1 MIPEKTVGK
10 LRQGWDSIC
19 FLLAPWW
26 KYGKTLMVGSFISSV
41 LFVPAA
47 GYFSATLAQ
56 AVIEMIEA
64 GKPFE
69 AAFLTG
75 LTYLLLALALDL
87 LHAVYEDFYLRWKK
101 QEIEGTIER
110 SIYEKALMVD
120 YRHFDD
126 PSYFD
131 SYKLTTEKFASQSSE
146 TLQNLFSL
154 LSGVAKCIVYGALIA
169 SQGIALLLIVLGC
182 SAFVAYA
189 QIYWSRVSVERETA
203 MVNDQ
208 RKADYLRRLFFDH
221 TAVADLARVKHQ
233 KAAFFAVR
241 RLCEEQGRDLSKIR
255 RKGISD
261 RYSGEPR
268 AAPARRLPVPVYVA
282 WGVMS
287 GNIGGIGVY
296 ATLIAS
302 SLALKEALN
311 ALGWWSSQ
319 VALGVAYAQKV
330 QRFFDTDSTIEAS
343 TDGEKASDGPVS
355 VRFDHVSYRYGGSDE
370 FAIRD
375 LSLAI
380 APGEKI
386 AIVGENGA
394 GKTTLTKL
402 LLRLY
407 DADGGTVQIN
417 GRPIADYDV
426 STLRGRIGI
435 AFQQSRLYALSV
447 RENMTAYADA
457 DDARLKSALRRS
469 AAAFSGRAGHEGVRR
484 KRRGALGRRRAAPM
498 PDAAAAQQI
507 WAAHP
512 RRAVQRAGSDR
523 RVPHRKA
530 DLRPLADDHRY
541 GRAPALHGR
550 GREPNLSSLRW
561 KNHRIRHARGADG
574 AERKISGN
582 VFKAGRRVLESLAEV
597 WYNKSKFFLSREGSL
612 PALLK

>member
-169 SQGIALLLIVLGC
+169 SQGVALLLIVLGC

-189 QIYWSRVSVERETA
+189 QIYWSRVSVDRETA

-221 TAVADLARVKHQ
+221 TAVADLRASNIKKPLFALFNGSVK
-233 KAAFFAVR
+233 
-241 RLCEEQGRDLSKIR
+241 S
-255 RKGISD
+255 
-261 RYSGEPR
+261 R
-268 AAPARRLPVPVYVA
+268 AAIYRKYGAKEFLIDLLVNLAQLGTTFAVPVYVA

-343 TDGEKASDGPVS
+343 TDGEKASDGPFS

-417 GRPIADYDV
+417 GRLIADYDV

-457 DDARLKSALRRS
+457 DDARLKSCLEEVGLRLSLDAQVTKEFDENGAVLSGGDAQRLCLTRLLHSDFGLLILDEPSSALDPIAEYRIAKLIFDRS
-469 AAAFSGRAGHEGVRR
+469 PTTTVMVAHRLSTVVDADRIYLLSDGRIIESGTHAELMAQNGKYREMFLKQAEGY
-484 KRRGALGRRRAAPM
+484 L
-498 PDAAAAQQI
+498 
-507 WAAHP
+507 
-512 RRAVQRAGSDR
+512 
-523 RVPHRKA
+523 KA
-530 DLRPLADDHRY
+530 
-541 GRAPALHGR
+541 
-550 GREPNLSSLRW
+550 
-561 KNHRIRHARGADG
+561 
-574 AERKISGN
+574 
-582 VFKAGRRVLESLAEV
+582 
-597 WYNKSKFFLSREGSL
+597 
-612 PALLK
+612 

>member
-47 GYFSATLAQ
+47 GDFSATLAQ

-75 LTYLLLALALDL
+75 LTYLLLALALNL

-110 SIYEKALMVD
+110 SIYEKALTVD

-131 SYKLTTEKFASQSSE
+131 SYKLATEKFASQSSE

-169 SQGIALLLIVLGC
+169 SQGVALLLIVLGC

-221 TAVADLARVKHQ
+221 TAVADLRASNIKKPLFSLFDGSVK
-233 KAAFFAVR
+233 
-241 RLCEEQGRDLSKIR
+241 S
-255 RKGISD
+255 
-261 RYSGEPR
+261 R
-268 AAPARRLPVPVYVA
+268 AAIYRKYGAKEFLTDILANLAQLGTTFAVPVYVA

-330 QRFFDTDSTIEAS
+330 QHFFDTDSTIEAS
-343 TDGEKASDGPVS
+343 TDGEKASDGPFS

-457 DDARLKSALRRS
+457 DDARLKSCLEEVGLRLSLDAQVTKEFDENGAVLSGGDAQRLCLTRLLHSEFGLLILDEPSSALDPIAEYRIAKLIFDRS
-469 AAAFSGRAGHEGVRR
+469 PTTTVMVAHRLSTVVDADRIYLLSDGRIIESGTHAELMAQNGKYREMFLKQAEGY
-484 KRRGALGRRRAAPM
+484 L
-498 PDAAAAQQI
+498 
-507 WAAHP
+507 
-512 RRAVQRAGSDR
+512 
-523 RVPHRKA
+523 KA
-530 DLRPLADDHRY
+530 
-541 GRAPALHGR
+541 
-550 GREPNLSSLRW
+550 
-561 KNHRIRHARGADG
+561 
-574 AERKISGN
+574 
-582 VFKAGRRVLESLAEV
+582 
-597 WYNKSKFFLSREGSL
+597 
-612 PALLK
+612 

>member
-10 LRQGWDSIC
+10 LRQGWGSIC

-26 KYGKTLMVGSFISSV
+26 KYGKTLMVSSFISSV

-75 LTYLLLALALDL
+75 LTYLLLALALNL

-131 SYKLTTEKFASQSSE
+131 SYKLATEKFASQSSE

-221 TAVADLARVKHQ
+221 TAVADLRASNIKKPLFSLFDGSVK
-233 KAAFFAVR
+233 
-241 RLCEEQGRDLSKIR
+241 S
-255 RKGISD
+255 
-261 RYSGEPR
+261 R
-268 AAPARRLPVPVYVA
+268 AAIYRKYGAKEFLTDILANLAQLGTTFAVPVYVA

-343 TDGEKASDGPVS
+343 TDGEKAPDGPFS

-457 DDARLKSALRRS
+457 DDARLKSCLEEVGLRLSLDAQVTKEFDENGAVLSGGDAQRLCLTRLLHSEFGLLILDEPSSALDPIAEYRIAKLIFDRS
-469 AAAFSGRAGHEGVRR
+469 PTTTVMVAHRLSTVVDADRIYLLSDGRIIESGTHAELMAQNGKYREMFLKQAEGY
-484 KRRGALGRRRAAPM
+484 L
-498 PDAAAAQQI
+498 
-507 WAAHP
+507 
-512 RRAVQRAGSDR
+512 
-523 RVPHRKA
+523 KA
-530 DLRPLADDHRY
+530 
-541 GRAPALHGR
+541 
-550 GREPNLSSLRW
+550 
-561 KNHRIRHARGADG
+561 
-574 AERKISGN
+574 
-582 VFKAGRRVLESLAEV
+582 
-597 WYNKSKFFLSREGSL
+597 
-612 PALLK
+612 

>member
-10 LRQGWDSIC
+10 LRQGWGSIC

-75 LTYLLLALALDL
+75 LTYLLLALALNL

-131 SYKLTTEKFASQSSE
+131 SYKLATEKFASQSSE

-169 SQGIALLLIVLGC
+169 SQGVALLLIVLGC

-221 TAVADLARVKHQ
+221 TAVADLRASNIKKPLFSLFDGSVK
-233 KAAFFAVR
+233 
-241 RLCEEQGRDLSKIR
+241 S
-255 RKGISD
+255 
-261 RYSGEPR
+261 R
-268 AAPARRLPVPVYVA
+268 AAIYRKYGAKEFLTDILANLAQLGTTFAVPVYVA

-330 QRFFDTDSTIEAS
+330 QHFFDTDSTIEAS
-343 TDGEKASDGPVS
+343 TDGEKASDGPFS

-457 DDARLKSALRRS
+457 DDARLKSCLEEVGLRLSLDAQVTKEFDENGAVLSGGDAQRLCLTRLLHSEFGLLILDEPSSALDPIAEYRIAKLIFDCSPTTTVMVAHRLS
-469 AAAFSGRAGHEGVRR
+469 TVVDADRIYLLSDGRIIESGTHAELMAQNGKYREMFLKQAEGY
-484 KRRGALGRRRAAPM
+484 L
-498 PDAAAAQQI
+498 
-507 WAAHP
+507 
-512 RRAVQRAGSDR
+512 
-523 RVPHRKA
+523 KA
-530 DLRPLADDHRY
+530 
-541 GRAPALHGR
+541 
-550 GREPNLSSLRW
+550 
-561 KNHRIRHARGADG
+561 
-574 AERKISGN
+574 
-582 VFKAGRRVLESLAEV
+582 
-597 WYNKSKFFLSREGSL
+597 
-612 PALLK
+612 

>member
-10 LRQGWDSIC
+10 LRQGWGSIC

-75 LTYLLLALALDL
+75 LTYLLLALALNL
-87 LHAVYEDFYLRWKK
+87 LHAVYEDFYLRWKR

-131 SYKLTTEKFASQSSE
+131 SYKLATEKFASQSSE

-169 SQGIALLLIVLGC
+169 SQGVALLLIVLGC

-221 TAVADLARVKHQ
+221 TAVADLRASNIKKPLFSLFDGSVK
-233 KAAFFAVR
+233 
-241 RLCEEQGRDLSKIR
+241 S
-255 RKGISD
+255 
-261 RYSGEPR
+261 R
-268 AAPARRLPVPVYVA
+268 AAIYRKYGAKEFLTDILANLAQLGTTFAVPVYVA

-343 TDGEKASDGPVS
+343 TDGEKASDGPFS

-457 DDARLKSALRRS
+457 DDARLKSCLEEVGLRLSLDAQVTKEFDENGVVLSGGDAQRLCLTRLLHSDFGLLILDEPSSALDPIAEYRIAKLIFDRS
-469 AAAFSGRAGHEGVRR
+469 PTTTVMVAHRLSTVVDADRIYLLSDGRIIESGTHAELMAQNGKYREMFLKQAEGY
-484 KRRGALGRRRAAPM
+484 L
-498 PDAAAAQQI
+498 
-507 WAAHP
+507 
-512 RRAVQRAGSDR
+512 
-523 RVPHRKA
+523 KA
-530 DLRPLADDHRY
+530 
-541 GRAPALHGR
+541 
-550 GREPNLSSLRW
+550 
-561 KNHRIRHARGADG
+561 
-574 AERKISGN
+574 
-582 VFKAGRRVLESLAEV
+582 
-597 WYNKSKFFLSREGSL
+597 
-612 PALLK
+612 

>member
-75 LTYLLLALALDL
+75 LTYLLLALALNL

-169 SQGIALLLIVLGC
+169 SQGVALLLIVLGC

-221 TAVADLARVKHQ
+221 TAVADLRASNIKKPLFSLFDGSVK
-233 KAAFFAVR
+233 
-241 RLCEEQGRDLSKIR
+241 S
-255 RKGISD
+255 
-261 RYSGEPR
+261 R
-268 AAPARRLPVPVYVA
+268 AAIYRKYGAKEFLTDILANLAQLGTTFAVPVYVA

-302 SLALKEALN
+302 SLALKEALS
-311 ALGWWSSQ
+311 WWSSQ

-343 TDGEKASDGPVS
+343 TDGEKASDGPFS

-426 STLRGRIGI
+426 SALRGRIGI

-457 DDARLKSALRRS
+457 DDARLKSCLEEVGLRLSLDAQVTKEFDENGAVLSGGDAQRLCLTRLLHSDFGLLILDEPSSALDPIAEYRIAKLIFDRS
-469 AAAFSGRAGHEGVRR
+469 PTTTIMVAHRLSTVVDADRIYLLSDGRIIESGTHAELMAQNGKYREMFLKQAEGY
-484 KRRGALGRRRAAPM
+484 L
-498 PDAAAAQQI
+498 
-507 WAAHP
+507 
-512 RRAVQRAGSDR
+512 
-523 RVPHRKA
+523 KA
-530 DLRPLADDHRY
+530 
-541 GRAPALHGR
+541 
-550 GREPNLSSLRW
+550 
-561 KNHRIRHARGADG
+561 
-574 AERKISGN
+574 
-582 VFKAGRRVLESLAEV
+582 
-597 WYNKSKFFLSREGSL
+597 
-612 PALLK
+612 

>member
-10 LRQGWDSIC
+10 LRQGWGSIC
-19 FLLAPWW
+19 FLLAPLW

-110 SIYEKALMVD
+110 SIYEKALTVD

-131 SYKLTTEKFASQSSE
+131 SYKLATEKFASQSSE
-146 TLQNLFSL
+146 TLQNLSSL

-169 SQGIALLLIVLGC
+169 SQGVALLLIVLGC

-221 TAVADLARVKHQ
+221 TAVADLRASNIKKSLFSLFDGSVK
-233 KAAFFAVR
+233 
-241 RLCEEQGRDLSKIR
+241 S
-255 RKGISD
+255 
-261 RYSGEPR
+261 R
-268 AAPARRLPVPVYVA
+268 AAIYRKYGAKEFLTDILANLAQLGTTFAVPVYVA

-343 TDGEKASDGPVS
+343 TDGEKASDGPFS
-355 VRFDHVSYRYGGSDE
+355 IRFDHVSYRYGGSDE

-407 DADGGTVQIN
+407 DTDGGTVQIN

-457 DDARLKSALRRS
+457 DDARLKSCL
-469 AAAFSGRAGHEGVRR
+469 EGVGLRLSLDAQVT
-484 KRRGALGRRRAAPM
+484 KEFDENGAVLSGGDAQRLCLTRLLHSEFGLLILDEPSSALDPIAEYRIAKLIFDRSPTTTVMVAHRLSTVVDADRIYLLSDGRIIESGTHAELM
-498 PDAAAAQQI
+498 AQNGKYREMFLKQ
-507 WAAHP
+507 AE
-512 RRAVQRAGSDR
+512 GYL
-523 RVPHRKA
+523 KA
-530 DLRPLADDHRY
+530 
-541 GRAPALHGR
+541 
-550 GREPNLSSLRW
+550 
-561 KNHRIRHARGADG
+561 
-574 AERKISGN
+574 
-582 VFKAGRRVLESLAEV
+582 
-597 WYNKSKFFLSREGSL
+597 
-612 PALLK
+612 

>member
-75 LTYLLLALALDL
+75 LTYLLLALALNL

-110 SIYEKALMVD
+110 SIYEKALTVD

-146 TLQNLFSL
+146 MLQNLFSL

-169 SQGIALLLIVLGC
+169 SQGVALLLIVLGC

-221 TAVADLARVKHQ
+221 TAVADLRASNIKKPLFSLFDGSVK
-233 KAAFFAVR
+233 
-241 RLCEEQGRDLSKIR
+241 S
-255 RKGISD
+255 
-261 RYSGEPR
+261 R
-268 AAPARRLPVPVYVA
+268 AAIYRKYGAKEFLTDILANLAQLGTTFAVPVYVA

-330 QRFFDTDSTIEAS
+330 QHFFDTDSTIEAS
-343 TDGEKASDGPVS
+343 TDGEKASDGPFS

-380 APGEKI
+380 AQGEKI

-457 DDARLKSALRRS
+457 DDARLKSCLEEVGLRLSLDAQVTKEFDENGAVLSGGDAQRLCLTRLLHSEFGLLILDEPSSALDPIAEYRIAKLIFDRS
-469 AAAFSGRAGHEGVRR
+469 PTTTVMVAHRLSTVVDADRIYLLSDGRIIESGTHAELMAQNGKYREMFLKQAEGY
-484 KRRGALGRRRAAPM
+484 L
-498 PDAAAAQQI
+498 
-507 WAAHP
+507 
-512 RRAVQRAGSDR
+512 
-523 RVPHRKA
+523 KA
-530 DLRPLADDHRY
+530 
-541 GRAPALHGR
+541 
-550 GREPNLSSLRW
+550 
-561 KNHRIRHARGADG
+561 
-574 AERKISGN
+574 
-582 VFKAGRRVLESLAEV
+582 
-597 WYNKSKFFLSREGSL
+597 
-612 PALLK
+612 

>member
-10 LRQGWDSIC
+10 LRQGWGSIC
-19 FLLAPWW
+19 FLIAPWW

-75 LTYLLLALALDL
+75 LTYLLLALALNL

-131 SYKLTTEKFASQSSE
+131 SYKLATEKFASQSSE

-169 SQGIALLLIVLGC
+169 SQGVALLLIVLGC

-221 TAVADLARVKHQ
+221 TAVADLRASNIKKPLFSLFDGSVK
-233 KAAFFAVR
+233 
-241 RLCEEQGRDLSKIR
+241 S
-255 RKGISD
+255 
-261 RYSGEPR
+261 R
-268 AAPARRLPVPVYVA
+268 AAIYRKYGAKEFLTDILANLAQLGTTFAVPVYVA

-330 QRFFDTDSTIEAS
+330 QHFFDTDSTIEAS
-343 TDGEKASDGPVS
+343 TDGEKATDGPFS

-457 DDARLKSALRRS
+457 DNARLKSCLEEVGLRLSLDAQVTKEFDENGAVLSGGDAQRLCLTRLLHSEFGLLILDEPSSALDPIAEYRIAKLIFDRS
-469 AAAFSGRAGHEGVRR
+469 PTTTVMVAHRLSTVVDADRIYLLSDGRIIESGTHAELMAQNGKYREMFSKQAEGY
-484 KRRGALGRRRAAPM
+484 L
-498 PDAAAAQQI
+498 
-507 WAAHP
+507 
-512 RRAVQRAGSDR
+512 
-523 RVPHRKA
+523 KA
-530 DLRPLADDHRY
+530 
-541 GRAPALHGR
+541 
-550 GREPNLSSLRW
+550 
-561 KNHRIRHARGADG
+561 
-574 AERKISGN
+574 
-582 VFKAGRRVLESLAEV
+582 
-597 WYNKSKFFLSREGSL
+597 
-612 PALLK
+612 

>member
-10 LRQGWDSIC
+10 LRQGWGSIC

-47 GYFSATLAQ
+47 GDFSATLAQ

-110 SIYEKALMVD
+110 SIYEKALTVD

-131 SYKLTTEKFASQSSE
+131 SYKLATEKFASQSSE
-146 TLQNLFSL
+146 TLQNLSSL

-169 SQGIALLLIVLGC
+169 SQGVALLLIVLGC

-221 TAVADLARVKHQ
+221 TAVADLRASNIKKSLFSLFDGSVK
-233 KAAFFAVR
+233 
-241 RLCEEQGRDLSKIR
+241 S
-255 RKGISD
+255 
-261 RYSGEPR
+261 R
-268 AAPARRLPVPVYVA
+268 AAIYRKYGAKEFLTDILANLAQLGTTFAVPVYVA

-343 TDGEKASDGPVS
+343 TDGEKASDGPFS
-355 VRFDHVSYRYGGSDE
+355 IRFDHVSYRYGGSDE

-407 DADGGTVQIN
+407 DTDGGTVQIN

-457 DDARLKSALRRS
+457 DDARLKSCLEEVGLRLSLDAQVTKEFDENGAVLSGGDAQRLCLTRLLHSEFGLLILDEPSSALDPIAEYRIAKLIFDRS
-469 AAAFSGRAGHEGVRR
+469 PTTTVMVAHRLSTVVDADRIYLLSDGRIIESGTHAELMAQNGKYREMFLKQAEGY
-484 KRRGALGRRRAAPM
+484 L
-498 PDAAAAQQI
+498 
-507 WAAHP
+507 
-512 RRAVQRAGSDR
+512 
-523 RVPHRKA
+523 KA
-530 DLRPLADDHRY
+530 
-541 GRAPALHGR
+541 
-550 GREPNLSSLRW
+550 
-561 KNHRIRHARGADG
+561 
-574 AERKISGN
+574 
-582 VFKAGRRVLESLAEV
+582 
-597 WYNKSKFFLSREGSL
+597 
-612 PALLK
+612 

>member
-10 LRQGWDSIC
+10 LRQGWGSIC

-75 LTYLLLALALDL
+75 LTYLLLALALNL

-110 SIYEKALMVD
+110 SIYEKALTVD

-131 SYKLTTEKFASQSSE
+131 SYKLATEKFASQSSE

-169 SQGIALLLIVLGC
+169 SQGVALLLIVLGC

-203 MVNDQ
+203 MLNDQ

-221 TAVADLARVKHQ
+221 TAVADLRASNIKKPLFSLFDGSVK
-233 KAAFFAVR
+233 
-241 RLCEEQGRDLSKIR
+241 S
-255 RKGISD
+255 
-261 RYSGEPR
+261 R
-268 AAPARRLPVPVYVA
+268 AAIYRKYGAKEFLTDILVNLAQLGTTFAVPVYVA

-343 TDGEKASDGPVS
+343 TDGEKASDGPFS

-407 DADGGTVQIN
+407 DTDGGTVQIS

-457 DDARLKSALRRS
+457 DDARLKSCLEEVGLRLSLDAQVTKEFDENGAVLSGGDAQRLCLTRLLHSEFGLLILDEPSSALDPIAEYRIAKLIFDRS
-469 AAAFSGRAGHEGVRR
+469 PTTTVMVAHRLSTVVDADRIYLLSDGRIIESGTHAELMAQNGKYREMFLKQAEGY
-484 KRRGALGRRRAAPM
+484 L
-498 PDAAAAQQI
+498 
-507 WAAHP
+507 
-512 RRAVQRAGSDR
+512 
-523 RVPHRKA
+523 KA
-530 DLRPLADDHRY
+530 
-541 GRAPALHGR
+541 
-550 GREPNLSSLRW
+550 
-561 KNHRIRHARGADG
+561 
-574 AERKISGN
+574 
-582 VFKAGRRVLESLAEV
+582 
-597 WYNKSKFFLSREGSL
+597 
-612 PALLK
+612 

>member
-10 LRQGWDSIC
+10 LRQGWGSIC

-75 LTYLLLALALDL
+75 LTYLLLALALNL

-169 SQGIALLLIVLGC
+169 SQGVALLLIVLGC

-203 MVNDQ
+203 MLNDQ

-221 TAVADLARVKHQ
+221 TAVADLRASNIK
-233 KAAFFAVR
+233 KPLFSLFDGS
-241 RLCEEQGRDLSKIR
+241 LKS
-255 RKGISD
+255 
-261 RYSGEPR
+261 R
-268 AAPARRLPVPVYVA
+268 AAIYRKYGAKEFLTDILVNLAQLGTTFAVPVYVA

-287 GNIGGIGVY
+287 GNIGGV
-296 ATLIAS
+296 
-302 SLALKEALN
+302 
-311 ALGWWSSQ
+311 
-319 VALGVAYAQKV
+319 V
-330 QRFFDTDSTIEAS
+330 QAEQDLCERRL
-343 TDGEKASDGPVS
+343 P
-355 VRFDHVSYRYGGSDE
+355 R
-370 FAIRD
+370 AI
-375 LSLAI
+375 
-380 APGEKI
+380 
-386 AIVGENGA
+386 
-394 GKTTLTKL
+394 
-402 LLRLY
+402 
-407 DADGGTVQIN
+407 
-417 GRPIADYDV
+417 
-426 STLRGRIGI
+426 
-435 AFQQSRLYALSV
+435 F
-447 RENMTAYADA
+447 A
-457 DDARLKSALRRS
+457 DDGDL
-469 AAAFSGRAGHEGVRR
+469 FSGRDGKTQITDGKLIAAAVAVGHMVESDGKRAVRR
-484 KRRGALGRRRAAPM
+484 FFAVCRRFDGR
-498 PDAAAAQQI
+498 I
-507 WAAHP
+507 CVEKVLHLL
-512 RRAVQRAGSDR
+512 
-523 RVPHRKA
+523 RV
-530 DLRPLADDHRY
+530 
-541 GRAPALHGR
+541 
-550 GREPNLSSLRW
+550 
-561 KNHRIRHARGADG
+561 
-574 AERKISGN
+574 GN
-582 VFKAGRRVLESLAEV
+582 A
-597 WYNKSKFFLSREGSL
+597 
-612 PALLK
+612 

>member
-75 LTYLLLALALDL
+75 LTYLLLALALNL

-154 LSGVAKCIVYGALIA
+154 LSGIAKCIVYGALIA
-169 SQGIALLLIVLGC
+169 SQGVALLLIVLGC

-221 TAVADLARVKHQ
+221 TAVADLRASNIKKPLFSLFDGSVK
-233 KAAFFAVR
+233 
-241 RLCEEQGRDLSKIR
+241 S
-255 RKGISD
+255 
-261 RYSGEPR
+261 R
-268 AAPARRLPVPVYVA
+268 AAIYRKYGAKEFLTDILANLAQLGTTFAVPVYVA

-330 QRFFDTDSTIEAS
+330 QHFFDTDSTIEAS
-343 TDGEKASDGPVS
+343 TDGEKASDGPFS

-435 AFQQSRLYALSV
+435 AFQQSRLYALPV

-457 DDARLKSALRRS
+457 DDARLKSCLEEVGLRFSLDAQVTKEFDENGAVLSGGDAQRLCLTRLLHSEFGLLILDEPSSALDPIAEYRIAKLIFDRLPTTTVMVAHRLS
-469 AAAFSGRAGHEGVRR
+469 TVVDADRIYLLSDGRIIESGTHAELMAQNGKYREMFLKQAEGY
-484 KRRGALGRRRAAPM
+484 L
-498 PDAAAAQQI
+498 
-507 WAAHP
+507 
-512 RRAVQRAGSDR
+512 
-523 RVPHRKA
+523 KA
-530 DLRPLADDHRY
+530 
-541 GRAPALHGR
+541 
-550 GREPNLSSLRW
+550 
-561 KNHRIRHARGADG
+561 
-574 AERKISGN
+574 
-582 VFKAGRRVLESLAEV
+582 
-597 WYNKSKFFLSREGSL
+597 
-612 PALLK
+612 

>member
-1 MIPEKTVGK
+1 M
-10 LRQGWDSIC
+10 
-19 FLLAPWW
+19 
-26 KYGKTLMVGSFISSV
+26 
-41 LFVPAA
+41 
-47 GYFSATLAQ
+47 
-56 AVIEMIEA
+56 
-64 GKPFE
+64 
-69 AAFLTG
+69 
-75 LTYLLLALALDL
+75 
-87 LHAVYEDFYLRWKK
+87 
-101 QEIEGTIER
+101 
-110 SIYEKALMVD
+110 
-120 YRHFDD
+120 
-126 PSYFD
+126 
-131 SYKLTTEKFASQSSE
+131 
-146 TLQNLFSL
+146 
-154 LSGVAKCIVYGALIA
+154 SGVAKCIVYGALIA

-221 TAVADLARVKHQ
+221 TAVADLRASNIKKPLFSLFDGSVK
-233 KAAFFAVR
+233 
-241 RLCEEQGRDLSKIR
+241 S
-255 RKGISD
+255 
-261 RYSGEPR
+261 R
-268 AAPARRLPVPVYVA
+268 AAIYRKYGAKEFLTDILANLAQLGTTFAVPVYVA

-343 TDGEKASDGPVS
+343 TDGEKASDGPFS

-457 DDARLKSALRRS
+457 DDARLKSCLEEVGLRLSLDAQVTKEFDENGAVLSGGDAQRLCLTRLLHSEFGLLILDEPSSALDPIAEYRIAKLIFDRS
-469 AAAFSGRAGHEGVRR
+469 PTTTVMVAHRLSTVVDADRIYLLSDGRIIESGTHAELMAQNGKYREMFLKQAEGY
-484 KRRGALGRRRAAPM
+484 L
-498 PDAAAAQQI
+498 
-507 WAAHP
+507 
-512 RRAVQRAGSDR
+512 
-523 RVPHRKA
+523 KA
-530 DLRPLADDHRY
+530 
-541 GRAPALHGR
+541 
-550 GREPNLSSLRW
+550 
-561 KNHRIRHARGADG
+561 
-574 AERKISGN
+574 
-582 VFKAGRRVLESLAEV
+582 
-597 WYNKSKFFLSREGSL
+597 
-612 PALLK
+612 

>member
-19 FLLAPWW
+19 FLLAPWR

-75 LTYLLLALALDL
+75 LTYLLLALALNL

-110 SIYEKALMVD
+110 SIYEKALTVD

-131 SYKLTTEKFASQSSE
+131 SYKLATEKFASQSSE

-169 SQGIALLLIVLGC
+169 SQGVALLLIVLGC

-221 TAVADLARVKHQ
+221 TAVADLRASNIKKPFFSLFDGSVK
-233 KAAFFAVR
+233 
-241 RLCEEQGRDLSKIR
+241 S
-255 RKGISD
+255 
-261 RYSGEPR
+261 R
-268 AAPARRLPVPVYVA
+268 AAIYRKYGAKEFLTDILVNLAQLGTTFAVPVYVA

-343 TDGEKASDGPVS
+343 TDGEKAPDGPFS

-457 DDARLKSALRRS
+457 DDARLKSC
-469 AAAFSGRAGHEGVRR
+469 
-484 KRRGALGRRRAAPM
+484 
-498 PDAAAAQQI
+498 
-507 WAAHP
+507 
-512 RRAVQRAGSDR
+512 
-523 RVPHRKA
+523 
-530 DLRPLADDHRY
+530 
-541 GRAPALHGR
+541 
-550 GREPNLSSLRW
+550 
-561 KNHRIRHARGADG
+561 
-574 AERKISGN
+574 
-582 VFKAGRRVLESLAEV
+582 LAEV
-597 WYNKSKFFLSREGSL
+597 GLRLSLDAQVTKEFDENGAVLSGGDAQRLCLTRLLHSEFGLLILDEPSSALDPIAEYRIAKLIFDRSPTTTVMVAHRLSTVVDADRIYLLSDGRIIESGTHAELMAQNGKYREMFLKQAEGY
-612 PALLK
+612 LKA

>member
-10 LRQGWDSIC
+10 LRQGWGSIC

-75 LTYLLLALALDL
+75 LTYLLLALALNL
-87 LHAVYEDFYLRWKK
+87 LHAVYEDFYLRWKR

-131 SYKLTTEKFASQSSE
+131 SYKLTTEEFASQSSE
-146 TLQNLFSL
+146 MLQNLFSL
-154 LSGVAKCIVYGALIA
+154 LSGIAKCIVYGALIA
-169 SQGIALLLIVLGC
+169 SQGVALLLIVLGC

-221 TAVADLARVKHQ
+221 TAVADLRASNIKKPLFSLFDGSVK
-233 KAAFFAVR
+233 
-241 RLCEEQGRDLSKIR
+241 S
-255 RKGISD
+255 
-261 RYSGEPR
+261 R
-268 AAPARRLPVPVYVA
+268 AAIYRKYGAKEFLTDILANLAQLGTTFAVPVYVA

-319 VALGVAYAQKV
+319 VALGVSYAQKV

-343 TDGEKASDGPVS
+343 TDGEKASDGPFS

-457 DDARLKSALRRS
+457 DDARLKSCLEEVGLRLSLDAQVTKEFDENGAVLSGGDAQRLCLTRLLHSEFGLLILDEPSSALDPIAEYRIAKLIFDRS
-469 AAAFSGRAGHEGVRR
+469 PTTTVMVAHRLSTVVDADRIYLLSDGRIIESGTHAELMAQNGKYREMFLKQAEGY
-484 KRRGALGRRRAAPM
+484 L
-498 PDAAAAQQI
+498 
-507 WAAHP
+507 
-512 RRAVQRAGSDR
+512 
-523 RVPHRKA
+523 KA
-530 DLRPLADDHRY
+530 
-541 GRAPALHGR
+541 
-550 GREPNLSSLRW
+550 
-561 KNHRIRHARGADG
+561 
-574 AERKISGN
+574 
-582 VFKAGRRVLESLAEV
+582 
-597 WYNKSKFFLSREGSL
+597 
-612 PALLK
+612 

>member
-10 LRQGWDSIC
+10 LRQGWDGIC

-75 LTYLLLALALDL
+75 LTYLLLALALNL

-110 SIYEKALMVD
+110 SIYEKALTVD

-131 SYKLTTEKFASQSSE
+131 SYKLATEKFASQSSE

-169 SQGIALLLIVLGC
+169 SQGVALLLIVLGC

-221 TAVADLARVKHQ
+221 TAVADLRASNIKKPLFSLFDGSVK
-233 KAAFFAVR
+233 
-241 RLCEEQGRDLSKIR
+241 S
-255 RKGISD
+255 
-261 RYSGEPR
+261 R
-268 AAPARRLPVPVYVA
+268 AAIYRKYGAKEFLTDILVNLAQLGTTFAVPVYVA

-343 TDGEKASDGPVS
+343 TNGETASDGPFS
-355 VRFDHVSYRYGGSDE
+355 VRFDHVSYRYGGSDD

-380 APGEKI
+380 AQGEKI

-407 DADGGTVQIN
+407 
-417 GRPIADYDV
+417 
-426 STLRGRIGI
+426 
-435 AFQQSRLYALSV
+435 ALSV

-457 DDARLKSALRRS
+457 DDARLKSCLEEVGLRLSLDAQVTKEFDENGAVLSGGDAQRLCLTRLLHSEFGLLILDEPSSALDPIAEYRIAKLIFDRS
-469 AAAFSGRAGHEGVRR
+469 PTTTVMVAHRLSTVVDADRIYLLSDGRIIESGTHAELMAQNGKYREMFLKQAEGY
-484 KRRGALGRRRAAPM
+484 L
-498 PDAAAAQQI
+498 
-507 WAAHP
+507 
-512 RRAVQRAGSDR
+512 
-523 RVPHRKA
+523 KA
-530 DLRPLADDHRY
+530 
-541 GRAPALHGR
+541 
-550 GREPNLSSLRW
+550 
-561 KNHRIRHARGADG
+561 
-574 AERKISGN
+574 
-582 VFKAGRRVLESLAEV
+582 
-597 WYNKSKFFLSREGSL
+597 
-612 PALLK
+612 

>member
-10 LRQGWDSIC
+10 LRQGWGSIC

-75 LTYLLLALALDL
+75 LTYLLLALALNL

-110 SIYEKALMVD
+110 SIYEKALTVD

-146 TLQNLFSL
+146 MLQNLFSL

-169 SQGIALLLIVLGC
+169 SQGVALLLIVLGC

-221 TAVADLARVKHQ
+221 TAVADLRASNIKKPLFSLFDGSVK
-233 KAAFFAVR
+233 
-241 RLCEEQGRDLSKIR
+241 S
-255 RKGISD
+255 
-261 RYSGEPR
+261 R
-268 AAPARRLPVPVYVA
+268 AAIYRKYGAKEFLTDILANLAQLGTTFAVPVYVA

-343 TDGEKASDGPVS
+343 TDGEKASDGPFS

-457 DDARLKSALRRS
+457 DDARLKSCLEEVGLRLSLDAQVTKEFDENGAVLSGGDAQRLCLTRLLHSEFGLLILDEPSSALDPIAEYRIAKLIFDRS
-469 AAAFSGRAGHEGVRR
+469 PTTTVMVAHRLSTVVDADRIYLLSDGRIIESGTHAELMAQNGKYREMFLKQAEGY
-484 KRRGALGRRRAAPM
+484 L
-498 PDAAAAQQI
+498 
-507 WAAHP
+507 
-512 RRAVQRAGSDR
+512 
-523 RVPHRKA
+523 KA
-530 DLRPLADDHRY
+530 
-541 GRAPALHGR
+541 
-550 GREPNLSSLRW
+550 
-561 KNHRIRHARGADG
+561 
-574 AERKISGN
+574 
-582 VFKAGRRVLESLAEV
+582 
-597 WYNKSKFFLSREGSL
+597 
-612 PALLK
+612 

>member
-75 LTYLLLALALDL
+75 LTYLLLALALNL
-87 LHAVYEDFYLRWKK
+87 LHAVYEDFYLRWKR

-131 SYKLTTEKFASQSSE
+131 SYKLTTEEFASQSSE
-146 TLQNLFSL
+146 MLQNLFSL
-154 LSGVAKCIVYGALIA
+154 LSGIAKCIVYGALIA
-169 SQGIALLLIVLGC
+169 SQGVALLLIVLGC

-221 TAVADLARVKHQ
+221 TAVADLRASNIKKPLFSLFDGSVK
-233 KAAFFAVR
+233 
-241 RLCEEQGRDLSKIR
+241 S
-255 RKGISD
+255 
-261 RYSGEPR
+261 R
-268 AAPARRLPVPVYVA
+268 AAIYRKYGAKEFLTDILANLAQLGTTFAVPVYVA

-343 TDGEKASDGPVS
+343 TDGEKASDGPFS

-370 FAIRD
+370 FAICD

-457 DDARLKSALRRS
+457 DDARLKSCLEEVGLRLSLDAQVTKEFDENGAVLSGGDAQRLCLTRLLHSEFGLLILDEPSSALDPIAEYRIAKLIFDRS
-469 AAAFSGRAGHEGVRR
+469 PTTTVMVAHRLSTVVDADRIYLLSDGRIIESGTHAELMAQNGKYREMFLKQAEGY
-484 KRRGALGRRRAAPM
+484 L
-498 PDAAAAQQI
+498 
-507 WAAHP
+507 
-512 RRAVQRAGSDR
+512 
-523 RVPHRKA
+523 KA
-530 DLRPLADDHRY
+530 
-541 GRAPALHGR
+541 
-550 GREPNLSSLRW
+550 
-561 KNHRIRHARGADG
+561 
-574 AERKISGN
+574 
-582 VFKAGRRVLESLAEV
+582 
-597 WYNKSKFFLSREGSL
+597 
-612 PALLK
+612 

>member
-10 LRQGWDSIC
+10 LRQGWGSIC

-75 LTYLLLALALDL
+75 LTYLLLALALNL

-110 SIYEKALMVD
+110 SIYEKALTVD

-146 TLQNLFSL
+146 MLQNLFSL

-169 SQGIALLLIVLGC
+169 SQGVALLLIVLGC

-221 TAVADLARVKHQ
+221 TAVADLRASNIKKPLFSLFVGSVK
-233 KAAFFAVR
+233 
-241 RLCEEQGRDLSKIR
+241 S
-255 RKGISD
+255 
-261 RYSGEPR
+261 R
-268 AAPARRLPVPVYVA
+268 AAIYRKYGAKEFLTDILANLAQLGTTFAVPVYVA

-330 QRFFDTDSTIEAS
+330 QHFFDTDSTIEAS
-343 TDGEKASDGPVS
+343 TDGEKASDGPFS
-355 VRFDHVSYRYGGSDE
+355 VRFDHVSYRYGGSDD

-380 APGEKI
+380 AQGEKI

-457 DDARLKSALRRS
+457 DDARLKSCLEEVGLRLSLDAQVTKEFDENGAVLSGGDAQRLCLTRLLHSEFGLLILDEPSSALDPIAEYRIAKLIFDRS
-469 AAAFSGRAGHEGVRR
+469 PTTTVMVAHRLSTVVDADRIYLLSDGRIIESGTHAELMAQNGKYREMFLKQAEGY
-484 KRRGALGRRRAAPM
+484 L
-498 PDAAAAQQI
+498 
-507 WAAHP
+507 
-512 RRAVQRAGSDR
+512 
-523 RVPHRKA
+523 KA
-530 DLRPLADDHRY
+530 
-541 GRAPALHGR
+541 
-550 GREPNLSSLRW
+550 
-561 KNHRIRHARGADG
+561 
-574 AERKISGN
+574 
-582 VFKAGRRVLESLAEV
+582 
-597 WYNKSKFFLSREGSL
+597 
-612 PALLK
+612 

>member
-10 LRQGWDSIC
+10 LRQGWGSIC

-110 SIYEKALMVD
+110 SIYEKALTVD

-131 SYKLTTEKFASQSSE
+131 SYKLATEKFASQSSE
-146 TLQNLFSL
+146 TLQNLSSL

-169 SQGIALLLIVLGC
+169 SQGVALLLIVLGC

-221 TAVADLARVKHQ
+221 TAVADLRASNIKKSLFSLFDGSVK
-233 KAAFFAVR
+233 
-241 RLCEEQGRDLSKIR
+241 S
-255 RKGISD
+255 
-261 RYSGEPR
+261 R
-268 AAPARRLPVPVYVA
+268 AAIYRKYGAKEFLTDILANLAQLGTTFAVPVYVA

-343 TDGEKASDGPVS
+343 TDGEKASDGPFS
-355 VRFDHVSYRYGGSDE
+355 IRFDHVSYRYGGSDE

-394 GKTTLTKL
+394 GKMTLTKL

-407 DADGGTVQIN
+407 DTDGGTVQIN

-457 DDARLKSALRRS
+457 DDARLKSCLEEVGLRLSLDAQVTKEFDENGAVLSGGDAQRLCLTRLLHSEFGLLILDEPSSALDPIAEYRIAKLIFDRS
-469 AAAFSGRAGHEGVRR
+469 PTTTVMVAHRLSTVVDADRIYLLSDGRIIESGTHAELMAQNGKYREMFLKQAEGY
-484 KRRGALGRRRAAPM
+484 L
-498 PDAAAAQQI
+498 
-507 WAAHP
+507 
-512 RRAVQRAGSDR
+512 
-523 RVPHRKA
+523 KA
-530 DLRPLADDHRY
+530 
-541 GRAPALHGR
+541 
-550 GREPNLSSLRW
+550 
-561 KNHRIRHARGADG
+561 
-574 AERKISGN
+574 
-582 VFKAGRRVLESLAEV
+582 
-597 WYNKSKFFLSREGSL
+597 
-612 PALLK
+612 

>member
-75 LTYLLLALALDL
+75 LTYLLLALALNL
-87 LHAVYEDFYLRWKK
+87 LHAVYEDFYLRWKR

-131 SYKLTTEKFASQSSE
+131 SYKLTTEEFASQSSE
-146 TLQNLFSL
+146 MLQNLFSL
-154 LSGVAKCIVYGALIA
+154 LSGIAKCIVYGALIA
-169 SQGIALLLIVLGC
+169 SQGVALLLIVLGC

-221 TAVADLARVKHQ
+221 TAVADLRASNIKKPLFSLFDGSVK
-233 KAAFFAVR
+233 
-241 RLCEEQGRDLSKIR
+241 S
-255 RKGISD
+255 
-261 RYSGEPR
+261 R
-268 AAPARRLPVPVYVA
+268 AAIYRKYGAKEFLTDILVNLTQLGTTFAVPVYVA

-343 TDGEKASDGPVS
+343 TDGEKASDGPFS

-457 DDARLKSALRRS
+457 DDARLKSCLEEVGLRLSLDAQVTKEFDENGAVLSGGDAQRLCLTRLLHSEFGLLILDEPSSALDPIAEYRIAKLIFDRS
-469 AAAFSGRAGHEGVRR
+469 PTTTVMVAHRLSTVVDADRIYLLSDGRIIESGTHAELMAQNGKYREMFLKQAEGY
-484 KRRGALGRRRAAPM
+484 L
-498 PDAAAAQQI
+498 
-507 WAAHP
+507 
-512 RRAVQRAGSDR
+512 
-523 RVPHRKA
+523 KA
-530 DLRPLADDHRY
+530 
-541 GRAPALHGR
+541 
-550 GREPNLSSLRW
+550 
-561 KNHRIRHARGADG
+561 
-574 AERKISGN
+574 
-582 VFKAGRRVLESLAEV
+582 
-597 WYNKSKFFLSREGSL
+597 
-612 PALLK
+612 

>member
-75 LTYLLLALALDL
+75 LTYLLLALALNL
-87 LHAVYEDFYLRWKK
+87 LHAVYEDFYLRWKR

-131 SYKLTTEKFASQSSE
+131 SYKLTTEEFASQSSE
-146 TLQNLFSL
+146 MLQNLFSL

-221 TAVADLARVKHQ
+221 TAVADLRASNIKKPLFSLFDGSVK
-233 KAAFFAVR
+233 
-241 RLCEEQGRDLSKIR
+241 S
-255 RKGISD
+255 
-261 RYSGEPR
+261 R
-268 AAPARRLPVPVYVA
+268 AAIYRKYGAKEFLTDILANLAQLGTTFAVPVYVA

-343 TDGEKASDGPVS
+343 TDGEKASDGPFS

-457 DDARLKSALRRS
+457 DDARLKSCLEEVGLRLSLDAQVTKEFDENGAVLSGGDAQRLCLTRLLHSEFGLLILDEPSSALDPIAEYRIAKLIFDRS
-469 AAAFSGRAGHEGVRR
+469 PTTTVMVAHRLSTVVDADRIYLLSDGRIIESGTHAELMAQNGKYREMFLKQAEGY
-484 KRRGALGRRRAAPM
+484 L
-498 PDAAAAQQI
+498 
-507 WAAHP
+507 
-512 RRAVQRAGSDR
+512 
-523 RVPHRKA
+523 KA
-530 DLRPLADDHRY
+530 
-541 GRAPALHGR
+541 
-550 GREPNLSSLRW
+550 
-561 KNHRIRHARGADG
+561 
-574 AERKISGN
+574 
-582 VFKAGRRVLESLAEV
+582 
-597 WYNKSKFFLSREGSL
+597 
-612 PALLK
+612 

>member
-10 LRQGWDSIC
+10 LRQGWGSIC

-75 LTYLLLALALDL
+75 LTYLLLALALNL

-131 SYKLTTEKFASQSSE
+131 SYKLATEKFASQSSE

-221 TAVADLARVKHQ
+221 TAVADLRASNIKKPLFSLFDGSVKSS
-233 KAAFFAVR
+233 AAIYRKYGAKEFLTDILANLAQLGTTFA
-241 RLCEEQGRDLSKIR
+241 
-255 RKGISD
+255 
-261 RYSGEPR
+261 
-268 AAPARRLPVPVYVA
+268 VPVYVA

-330 QRFFDTDSTIEAS
+330 QHFFDTDSTIEAS
-343 TDGEKASDGPVS
+343 TDGEKASDGPFS

-457 DDARLKSALRRS
+457 DDARLKSCLEEVGLRLSLDAQVTKEFDENGAVLSGGDAQRLCLTRLLHSEFGLLILDEPSSALDPIAEYRIAKLIFDRS
-469 AAAFSGRAGHEGVRR
+469 PTTTVMVAHRLSTVVDADRIYLLSDGRIIESGTHAELMAQNGKYREMFLKQAEGY
-484 KRRGALGRRRAAPM
+484 L
-498 PDAAAAQQI
+498 
-507 WAAHP
+507 
-512 RRAVQRAGSDR
+512 
-523 RVPHRKA
+523 KA
-530 DLRPLADDHRY
+530 
-541 GRAPALHGR
+541 
-550 GREPNLSSLRW
+550 
-561 KNHRIRHARGADG
+561 
-574 AERKISGN
+574 
-582 VFKAGRRVLESLAEV
+582 
-597 WYNKSKFFLSREGSL
+597 
-612 PALLK
+612 

>member
-10 LRQGWDSIC
+10 LRQGWGSIC

-75 LTYLLLALALDL
+75 LTYLLLALALNL

-146 TLQNLFSL
+146 MLQNLFSL

-169 SQGIALLLIVLGC
+169 SQGVALLLIVLGC

-221 TAVADLARVKHQ
+221 TAVADLRASNIKKPLFSLFDGSVK
-233 KAAFFAVR
+233 
-241 RLCEEQGRDLSKIR
+241 S
-255 RKGISD
+255 
-261 RYSGEPR
+261 R
-268 AAPARRLPVPVYVA
+268 AAIYRKYGAKEFLTDILANLAQLGTTFAVPVYVA

-343 TDGEKASDGPVS
+343 TDGEKASDGPFS

-375 LSLAI
+375 LSLTI

-457 DDARLKSALRRS
+457 DDARLKSCLEEVGLRLSLDAQVTKEFDENGAVLSGGDAQRLCLTRLLHSEFGLLILDEPSSALDPIAEYRIAKLIFDRS
-469 AAAFSGRAGHEGVRR
+469 PTTTVMVAHRLSTVVDADRIYLLSDGRIIESGTHAELMAQNGKYREMFLKQAEGY
-484 KRRGALGRRRAAPM
+484 L
-498 PDAAAAQQI
+498 
-507 WAAHP
+507 
-512 RRAVQRAGSDR
+512 
-523 RVPHRKA
+523 KA
-530 DLRPLADDHRY
+530 
-541 GRAPALHGR
+541 
-550 GREPNLSSLRW
+550 
-561 KNHRIRHARGADG
+561 
-574 AERKISGN
+574 
-582 VFKAGRRVLESLAEV
+582 
-597 WYNKSKFFLSREGSL
+597 
-612 PALLK
+612 

>member
-10 LRQGWDSIC
+10 LRQGWGSIC

-75 LTYLLLALALDL
+75 LTYLLLALALNL

-146 TLQNLFSL
+146 MLQNLFSL

-221 TAVADLARVKHQ
+221 TAVADLRASNIKKPLFSLFDGSVK
-233 KAAFFAVR
+233 
-241 RLCEEQGRDLSKIR
+241 S
-255 RKGISD
+255 
-261 RYSGEPR
+261 R
-268 AAPARRLPVPVYVA
+268 AAIYRKYGAKEFLTDILANLAQLGTTFAVPVYVA

-330 QRFFDTDSTIEAS
+330 QHFFDTDSTIEAS
-343 TDGEKASDGPVS
+343 TDGEKASDGPFS
-355 VRFDHVSYRYGGSDE
+355 VRFDHVSYRYGGSDD

-380 APGEKI
+380 AQGEKI

-457 DDARLKSALRRS
+457 DDARLKSCLEEVGLRLSLDAQVTKEFDENGAVLSGGDAQRLCLTRLLHSEFGLLILDEPSSALDPIAEYRIAKLIFDRS
-469 AAAFSGRAGHEGVRR
+469 PTTTIMVAHRLSTVVDADRIYLLSDGRIIESGTHAELMAQNGKYREMFLKQAEGY
-484 KRRGALGRRRAAPM
+484 L
-498 PDAAAAQQI
+498 
-507 WAAHP
+507 
-512 RRAVQRAGSDR
+512 
-523 RVPHRKA
+523 KA
-530 DLRPLADDHRY
+530 
-541 GRAPALHGR
+541 
-550 GREPNLSSLRW
+550 
-561 KNHRIRHARGADG
+561 
-574 AERKISGN
+574 
-582 VFKAGRRVLESLAEV
+582 
-597 WYNKSKFFLSREGSL
+597 
-612 PALLK
+612 

>member
-10 LRQGWDSIC
+10 LRQGWVSIC

-75 LTYLLLALALDL
+75 LTYLLLALALNL
-87 LHAVYEDFYLRWKK
+87 LHAVYEDFYLRWKR

-169 SQGIALLLIVLGC
+169 SQGVALLLIVLGC

-221 TAVADLARVKHQ
+221 TAVADLRASNIKKPLFSLFDGSVK
-233 KAAFFAVR
+233 
-241 RLCEEQGRDLSKIR
+241 S
-255 RKGISD
+255 
-261 RYSGEPR
+261 R
-268 AAPARRLPVPVYVA
+268 AAIYRKYGAKEFLTDILANLAQLGTTFAVPVYVA

-330 QRFFDTDSTIEAS
+330 QHFFDTDSTIEAS
-343 TDGEKASDGPVS
+343 TDGEKASDGPFS
-355 VRFDHVSYRYGGSDE
+355 VRFDHVSYRYGGNDE

-457 DDARLKSALRRS
+457 DDARLKSCLEKVGLRLSLDAQVTKEFDENGAVLSGGDAQRLCLTRLLHSEFGLLILDEPSSALDPIAEYRIAKLIFDRS
-469 AAAFSGRAGHEGVRR
+469 PTTTVMVAHRLSTVVDADRIYLLSDGRIIESGTHAELMAQNGKYREMFLKQAEGY
-484 KRRGALGRRRAAPM
+484 L
-498 PDAAAAQQI
+498 
-507 WAAHP
+507 
-512 RRAVQRAGSDR
+512 
-523 RVPHRKA
+523 KA
-530 DLRPLADDHRY
+530 
-541 GRAPALHGR
+541 
-550 GREPNLSSLRW
+550 
-561 KNHRIRHARGADG
+561 
-574 AERKISGN
+574 
-582 VFKAGRRVLESLAEV
+582 
-597 WYNKSKFFLSREGSL
+597 
-612 PALLK
+612 

>member
-10 LRQGWDSIC
+10 LRQGWGSIC

-75 LTYLLLALALDL
+75 LTYLLLALALNL
-87 LHAVYEDFYLRWKK
+87 LHAAYEDFYLRWKK

-131 SYKLTTEKFASQSSE
+131 SYKLATEKFASQSSE

-169 SQGIALLLIVLGC
+169 SQGVALLLIVLGC

-221 TAVADLARVKHQ
+221 TAVADLRASNIKKPLFSLFDGSVK
-233 KAAFFAVR
+233 
-241 RLCEEQGRDLSKIR
+241 S
-255 RKGISD
+255 
-261 RYSGEPR
+261 R
-268 AAPARRLPVPVYVA
+268 AAIYRKYGAKEFLTDILANLAQLGTTFAVPVYVA

-287 GNIGGIGVY
+287 GNISGIGVY

-343 TDGEKASDGPVS
+343 TDGEKASDGPFS

-407 DADGGTVQIN
+407 DADEGTVQIS
-417 GRPIADYDV
+417 GRPITDYDV
-426 STLRGRIGI
+426 SALRGRIGI

-457 DDARLKSALRRS
+457 DDARLKSC
-469 AAAFSGRAGHEGVRR
+469 
-484 KRRGALGRRRAAPM
+484 
-498 PDAAAAQQI
+498 
-507 WAAHP
+507 
-512 RRAVQRAGSDR
+512 
-523 RVPHRKA
+523 
-530 DLRPLADDHRY
+530 
-541 GRAPALHGR
+541 
-550 GREPNLSSLRW
+550 
-561 KNHRIRHARGADG
+561 
-574 AERKISGN
+574 
-582 VFKAGRRVLESLAEV
+582 LAEV
-597 WYNKSKFFLSREGSL
+597 GLRLSLDAQVTKEFDENGAVLSGGDTQRLCLTRLLHSEFGLLILDEPSSALDPIAEYRIAKLIFDRSPTTTVMVAHRLSTVVDADRIYLLSDGRIIESGTHAELMAQNGKYREMFLKQAEGY
-612 PALLK
+612 LKA

>member
-10 LRQGWDSIC
+10 LRQGWGSIC

-75 LTYLLLALALDL
+75 LTYLLLALALNL

-110 SIYEKALMVD
+110 SIYEKALTVD

-146 TLQNLFSL
+146 MLQNLFSL

-169 SQGIALLLIVLGC
+169 SQGVALLLIVLGC

-221 TAVADLARVKHQ
+221 TAVADLRASNIKKPLFSLFDGSVK
-233 KAAFFAVR
+233 
-241 RLCEEQGRDLSKIR
+241 S
-255 RKGISD
+255 
-261 RYSGEPR
+261 R
-268 AAPARRLPVPVYVA
+268 AAIYRKYGAKEFLTDILANLAQLGTTFAVPVYVA

-330 QRFFDTDSTIEAS
+330 QHFFDTDSTIEAS
-343 TDGEKASDGPVS
+343 TDGEKASDGPFS
-355 VRFDHVSYRYGGSDE
+355 VRFDHVSYRYGGSDD

-380 APGEKI
+380 AQGEKI
-386 AIVGENGA
+386 ASVGENGA

-457 DDARLKSALRRS
+457 DDARLKSCLEEVGLRLSLDAQVTKEFDENGAVLSGGDAQRLCLTRLLHSEFGLLILDEPSSALDPIAEYRIAKLIFDRS
-469 AAAFSGRAGHEGVRR
+469 PTTTVMVAHRLSTVVDADRIYLLSDGRIIESGTHAELMAQNGKYREMFLKQAEGY
-484 KRRGALGRRRAAPM
+484 L
-498 PDAAAAQQI
+498 
-507 WAAHP
+507 
-512 RRAVQRAGSDR
+512 
-523 RVPHRKA
+523 KA
-530 DLRPLADDHRY
+530 
-541 GRAPALHGR
+541 
-550 GREPNLSSLRW
+550 
-561 KNHRIRHARGADG
+561 
-574 AERKISGN
+574 
-582 VFKAGRRVLESLAEV
+582 
-597 WYNKSKFFLSREGSL
+597 
-612 PALLK
+612 

>member
-10 LRQGWDSIC
+10 LRQGWGSIC

-75 LTYLLLALALDL
+75 LTYLLLALALNL

-110 SIYEKALMVD
+110 SIYEKALTVD

-146 TLQNLFSL
+146 MLQNLFSL

-169 SQGIALLLIVLGC
+169 SQGVALLLIVLGC

-221 TAVADLARVKHQ
+221 TAVADLRASNIKKPLFSLFDGSVK
-233 KAAFFAVR
+233 
-241 RLCEEQGRDLSKIR
+241 S
-255 RKGISD
+255 
-261 RYSGEPR
+261 R
-268 AAPARRLPVPVYVA
+268 AAIYRKYGAKEFLTDILANLAQLGTTFAVPVYVA

-330 QRFFDTDSTIEAS
+330 QHFFDTDSTIEAS
-343 TDGEKASDGPVS
+343 TDGEKASDGPFS
-355 VRFDHVSYRYGGSDE
+355 VRFDHVSYRYGGSDD

-380 APGEKI
+380 AQGEKI

-407 DADGGTVQIN
+407 DTDGGTVQIN

-457 DDARLKSALRRS
+457 DDARLKSCL
-469 AAAFSGRAGHEGVRR
+469 EGVGLRLSLDAQVT
-484 KRRGALGRRRAAPM
+484 KEFDENGAVLSGGDAQRLCLTRLLHSEFGLLILDEPSSALDPIAEYRIAKLIFDRSPTTTVMVAHRLSTVVDADRIYLLSDGRIIESGTHAELM
-498 PDAAAAQQI
+498 AQNGKYREMFLKQ
-507 WAAHP
+507 AE
-512 RRAVQRAGSDR
+512 GYL
-523 RVPHRKA
+523 KA
-530 DLRPLADDHRY
+530 
-541 GRAPALHGR
+541 
-550 GREPNLSSLRW
+550 
-561 KNHRIRHARGADG
+561 
-574 AERKISGN
+574 
-582 VFKAGRRVLESLAEV
+582 
-597 WYNKSKFFLSREGSL
+597 
-612 PALLK
+612 

>member
-10 LRQGWDSIC
+10 LRQGWGSIC

-75 LTYLLLALALDL
+75 LTYLLLALALNL

-131 SYKLTTEKFASQSSE
+131 SYKLATEKFASQSSE

-154 LSGVAKCIVYGALIA
+154 LSGIAKCIVYGALIA

-221 TAVADLARVKHQ
+221 TAVADLRASNIKKPLFSLFDGSVK
-233 KAAFFAVR
+233 
-241 RLCEEQGRDLSKIR
+241 S
-255 RKGISD
+255 
-261 RYSGEPR
+261 R
-268 AAPARRLPVPVYVA
+268 AAIYRKYGAKEFLTDILANLAQLGTTFAVPVYVA

-330 QRFFDTDSTIEAS
+330 QHFFDTDSTIEAS
-343 TDGEKASDGPVS
+343 TDGEKASDGPFS
-355 VRFDHVSYRYGGSDE
+355 VRFDLVSYRYGGSDE

-457 DDARLKSALRRS
+457 DDARLKSCLEEVGLRLSLDAQVTKEFDENGAVLSGGDTQRLCLTRLLHSEFGLLILDEPSSALDPIAEYRIAKLIFDRS
-469 AAAFSGRAGHEGVRR
+469 PTTTIMVAHRLSTVVDADRIYLLSDGRIIDSGTHAELMAQNGKYREMFLKQAEGY
-484 KRRGALGRRRAAPM
+484 L
-498 PDAAAAQQI
+498 
-507 WAAHP
+507 
-512 RRAVQRAGSDR
+512 
-523 RVPHRKA
+523 KA
-530 DLRPLADDHRY
+530 
-541 GRAPALHGR
+541 
-550 GREPNLSSLRW
+550 
-561 KNHRIRHARGADG
+561 
-574 AERKISGN
+574 
-582 VFKAGRRVLESLAEV
+582 
-597 WYNKSKFFLSREGSL
+597 
-612 PALLK
+612 

>member
-10 LRQGWDSIC
+10 LRQGWGSIC

-75 LTYLLLALALDL
+75 LTYLLLALALNL

-110 SIYEKALMVD
+110 SIYEKALTVD

-131 SYKLTTEKFASQSSE
+131 SYKLATEKFASQSSE

-169 SQGIALLLIVLGC
+169 SQGVALLLIVLGC

-221 TAVADLARVKHQ
+221 TAVADLRASNIKKPLFSLFDGSVK
-233 KAAFFAVR
+233 
-241 RLCEEQGRDLSKIR
+241 S
-255 RKGISD
+255 
-261 RYSGEPR
+261 R
-268 AAPARRLPVPVYVA
+268 AAIYRKYGAKEFLTDILANLAQLGTTFAVPVYVA

-343 TDGEKASDGPVS
+343 TDGEKASDGPFS

-457 DDARLKSALRRS
+457 DDARLKSCLEEVGLRLSLDAQVTKEFDENGAVLSGGDAQRLCLTRLLHSEFGLLILDEPSSALDPIAEYRIAKLIFDRS
-469 AAAFSGRAGHEGVRR
+469 PTTTVMVAHRLSTVVDADRIYLLSDGRIIESGTHAELMEQNGKYREMFLKQAEGY
-484 KRRGALGRRRAAPM
+484 L
-498 PDAAAAQQI
+498 
-507 WAAHP
+507 
-512 RRAVQRAGSDR
+512 
-523 RVPHRKA
+523 KA
-530 DLRPLADDHRY
+530 
-541 GRAPALHGR
+541 
-550 GREPNLSSLRW
+550 
-561 KNHRIRHARGADG
+561 
-574 AERKISGN
+574 
-582 VFKAGRRVLESLAEV
+582 
-597 WYNKSKFFLSREGSL
+597 
-612 PALLK
+612 

>member
-10 LRQGWDSIC
+10 LRQGWGSIC

-75 LTYLLLALALDL
+75 LTYLLLALALNL

-110 SIYEKALMVD
+110 SIYEKALTVD

-146 TLQNLFSL
+146 MLQNLFSL

-169 SQGIALLLIVLGC
+169 SQGVALLLIVLGC

-221 TAVADLARVKHQ
+221 TAVADLRASNIKKPLFSLFDGSVK
-233 KAAFFAVR
+233 
-241 RLCEEQGRDLSKIR
+241 S
-255 RKGISD
+255 
-261 RYSGEPR
+261 R
-268 AAPARRLPVPVYVA
+268 AAIYRKYGAKEFLTDILANLAQLGTTFAVPVYVA

-302 SLALKEALN
+302 SLALKKALN

-330 QRFFDTDSTIEAS
+330 QHFFDTDSTIEAS
-343 TDGEKASDGPVS
+343 TDGEKASDGPFS
-355 VRFDHVSYRYGGSDE
+355 VRFDHVSYRYGGSDD

-380 APGEKI
+380 AQGEKI

-457 DDARLKSALRRS
+457 DDARLKSCLEEVGLRLSLDAQVTKEFDENGAVLSGGDAQRLCLTRLLHSEFGLLILDEPSSALDPIAEYRIAKLIFDRS
-469 AAAFSGRAGHEGVRR
+469 PTTTVMVAHRLSTVVDADRIYLLSDGRIIESGTHAELMAQNGKYREMFLKQAEGY
-484 KRRGALGRRRAAPM
+484 L
-498 PDAAAAQQI
+498 
-507 WAAHP
+507 
-512 RRAVQRAGSDR
+512 
-523 RVPHRKA
+523 KA
-530 DLRPLADDHRY
+530 
-541 GRAPALHGR
+541 
-550 GREPNLSSLRW
+550 
-561 KNHRIRHARGADG
+561 
-574 AERKISGN
+574 
-582 VFKAGRRVLESLAEV
+582 
-597 WYNKSKFFLSREGSL
+597 
-612 PALLK
+612 

>member
-10 LRQGWDSIC
+10 LRQGWGSIC

-75 LTYLLLALALDL
+75 LTYLLLALALNL

-221 TAVADLARVKHQ
+221 TAVADLRASNIKKPLFSLFDGSVK
-233 KAAFFAVR
+233 
-241 RLCEEQGRDLSKIR
+241 S
-255 RKGISD
+255 
-261 RYSGEPR
+261 R
-268 AAPARRLPVPVYVA
+268 AAIYRKYGAKEFLTDILANLAQLGTTFAVPVYVA
-282 WGVMS
+282 WGVVS

-457 DDARLKSALRRS
+457 DDARLKSCLEEVGLRLSLDAQVTKEFDENGVVLSGGDAQRLCLTRLLHSDFGLLILDEPSSALDPIAEYRIAKLIFDCSPTTTVMVAHRLS
-469 AAAFSGRAGHEGVRR
+469 TVVDADRIYLLSDGRIIESGTHAELMAQNGKYREMFLKQAEGY
-484 KRRGALGRRRAAPM
+484 L
-498 PDAAAAQQI
+498 
-507 WAAHP
+507 
-512 RRAVQRAGSDR
+512 
-523 RVPHRKA
+523 KA
-530 DLRPLADDHRY
+530 
-541 GRAPALHGR
+541 
-550 GREPNLSSLRW
+550 
-561 KNHRIRHARGADG
+561 
-574 AERKISGN
+574 
-582 VFKAGRRVLESLAEV
+582 
-597 WYNKSKFFLSREGSL
+597 
-612 PALLK
+612 

>member
-75 LTYLLLALALDL
+75 LTYLLLALALNL

-101 QEIEGTIER
+101 QEIVGTIER
-110 SIYEKALMVD
+110 SIYEKALTVD

-131 SYKLTTEKFASQSSE
+131 SYKLATEKFASQSSE
-146 TLQNLFSL
+146 TLQNLSSL

-169 SQGIALLLIVLGC
+169 SQGVALLLIVLGC

-221 TAVADLARVKHQ
+221 TAVADLRASNIKKSLFSLFDGSVK
-233 KAAFFAVR
+233 
-241 RLCEEQGRDLSKIR
+241 S
-255 RKGISD
+255 
-261 RYSGEPR
+261 R
-268 AAPARRLPVPVYVA
+268 AAIYRKYGAKEFLTDILANLAQLGTTFAVPVYVA

-343 TDGEKASDGPVS
+343 TDGEKASDGPFS
-355 VRFDHVSYRYGGSDE
+355 IRFDHVSYRYGGSDE

-407 DADGGTVQIN
+407 DTDGGTVQIN

-457 DDARLKSALRRS
+457 DDARLKSCL
-469 AAAFSGRAGHEGVRR
+469 EGVGLRLSLDAQVT
-484 KRRGALGRRRAAPM
+484 KEFDENGAVLSGGDAQRLCLTRLLHSEFGLLILDEPSSALDPIAEYRIAKLIFDRSPTTTVMVAHRLSTVVDADRIYLLSDGRIIESGTHAELM
-498 PDAAAAQQI
+498 AQNGKYREMFLKQ
-507 WAAHP
+507 AE
-512 RRAVQRAGSDR
+512 GYL
-523 RVPHRKA
+523 KA
-530 DLRPLADDHRY
+530 
-541 GRAPALHGR
+541 
-550 GREPNLSSLRW
+550 
-561 KNHRIRHARGADG
+561 
-574 AERKISGN
+574 
-582 VFKAGRRVLESLAEV
+582 
-597 WYNKSKFFLSREGSL
+597 
-612 PALLK
+612 